1 MAILTRCCFMCNV
14 RDGTLVIGITCIVC
28 RVLASVA
35 CVVLLVSY
43 TQEGGAE
50 QGSTVKYKLTS
61 LKLLLPDNLL
71 VVLFSGFLVIGLVKN
86 RRYYLIP
93 WIVWVSASCIILII
107 LWCLRAIIAIKD
119 QAKQAFES
127 TMVSCLKEVKGDT
140 QDVNQLKQAVCGTPV
155 LRKKFLE
162 CFKNDL
168 AGALVENTIFNHQIR
183 SKGREIL
190 KRALRLIH
198 NLGYTAHTAHLFE
211 MHKITKTFDMYPLR
225 LIHAYTK
232 ETKKGYDN

>member
-119 QAKQAFES
+119 QVITDIILLGAALGLFSFQAKQAFES

-190 KRALRLIH
+190 RCYEEGLK
-198 NLGYTAHTAHLFE
+198 
-211 MHKITKTFDMYPLR
+211 
-225 LIHAYTK
+225 
-232 ETKKGYDN
+232 